1 MSSNQIKSK
10 ERAIGKKAAKMAE
23 AYIHQVLK
31 QKLDIRNQ
39 GDDKNKPILDAT
51 KVKAKMGTHR
61 LLGLNFTSSK
71 VGFMLHYGFNGVR
84 EGGAVY
90 LQAARYQQG
99 QTVKKPH
106 QATLKSYRLF
116 DDIYTRSGALNYMI
130 TALGDTRMQAEIE
143 KIENLISK
151 LNTPSNG

>member
-1 MSSNQIKSK
+1 MSSKEIKTK
-10 ERAIGKKAAKMAE
+10 ERAIGKRAAKMAE

-31 QKLDIRNQ
+31 QKLNIRNQ
-39 GDDKNKPILDAT
+39 GGGKNKPILDAT
-51 KVKAKMGTHR
+51 KVKAKMGKHR
-61 LLGLNFTSSK
+61 LLGLNFTSSQ

-90 LQAARYQQG
+90 LKAARYQQD

-116 DDIYTRSGALNYMI
+116 DNMYERSGALNYLI
-130 TALGDTRMQAEIE
+130 NALGDTRTDDVIA
-143 KIENLISK
+143 KLSALVLK
-151 LNTPSNG
+151 LNTEDK

>member
-10 ERAIGKKAAKMAE
+10 ERAIGKQAAKMAE
-23 AYIHQVLK
+23 AYIHQVLR
-31 QKLDIRNQ
+31 QKLSIRNQ

-51 KVKAKMGTHR
+51 KVKAKMGQHR

-84 EGGAVY
+84 EGGSVY
-90 LQAARYQQG
+90 LQAARYQQNS
-99 QTVKKPH
+99 TVKKPH

-116 DDIYTRSGALNYMI
+116 ENIYERSGALNYMI
-130 TALGDTRMQAEIE
+130 TALGDTRTDDVIAKLSGLLLQ
-143 KIENLISK
+143 
-151 LNTPSNG
+151 LNTKDE

>member
-10 ERAIGKKAAKMAE
+10 ERAIGKQAAKMAE
-23 AYIHQVLK
+23 TYIHQVLK

-39 GDDKNKPILDAT
+39 GDAKNKPLLDAT

-71 VGFMLHYGFNGVR
+71 VGFMLHYGFTGVR
-84 EGGAVY
+84 EGGEVY
-90 LQAARYQQG
+90 LKAARYQQNA
-99 QTVKKPH
+99 TVKKPH
-106 QATLKSYRLF
+106 QATLKSYRIF

-130 TALGDTRMQAEIE
+130 SALGHTRTDDVIAKLSGLLLQ
-143 KIENLISK
+143 
-151 LNTPSNG
+151 LNTKDE